1 MSRRPDDERGS
12 VSVWLITA
20 SFVMTTLVGL
30 AVDLGGQ
37 VHAQQRAHDLAAQA
51 ARAGG
56 EQLQA
61 APAIQG
67 RYVAVDAAAA
77 RRAANSYLSAAGV
90 SGSVAVR
97 NGDTVAVTVR
107 DTYETKFLGI
117 IGIGRVTVSGSST
130 AHPVRSLGGT
140 AR

>member
-1 MSRRPDDERGS
+1 MTPRVRDERGS
-12 VSVWLITA
+12 VSIWLVTA

-56 EQLQA
+56 QQLQA
-61 APAIQG
+61 APAIEG
-67 RYVAVDAAAA
+67 HYVAVDAAGA
-77 RRAANSYLSAAGV
+77 RRAANSYLSTAGV
-90 SGSVAVR
+90 SGSVVVHG
-97 NGDTVAVTVR
+97 GDTVSVTVR

-117 IGIGRVTVSGSST
+117 IGIRRVHVTGSST
-130 AHPVRSLGGT
+130 AHPVRSLGGSV
-140 AR
+140 R

>member
-1 MSRRPDDERGS
+1 MRHRTHDERGS
-12 VSVWLITA
+12 VSVWLVTA

-37 VHAQQRAHDLAAQA
+37 IHAQQRTHDLAAQA

-67 RYVAVDAAAA
+67 RYVAVDAGAA
-77 RRAANSYLSAAGV
+77 RRAATSYLRAAGV
-90 SGSVAVR
+90 SGSVVVR
-97 NGDTVAVTVR
+97 NGDTVAVTVH
-107 DTYETKFLGI
+107 DTYDTKFLGI
-117 IGIGRVTVSGSST
+117 IGIGRLHVSGNST
-130 AHPVRSLGGT
+130 AHPVRSLGGA